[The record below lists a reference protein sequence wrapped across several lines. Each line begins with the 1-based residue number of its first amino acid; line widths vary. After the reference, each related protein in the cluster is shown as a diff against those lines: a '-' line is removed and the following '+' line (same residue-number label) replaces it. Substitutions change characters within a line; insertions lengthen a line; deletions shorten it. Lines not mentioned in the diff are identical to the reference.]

1 LENKK
6 EPDMNADAKKEMIRS
21 TWQLLLVKGDLEG
34 ALRNFADD
42 VEWWVCGSLPGIA
55 GIKKGKQGIRDWFSG
70 GSSGIFPEGLNT
82 EVRYS
87 HVDGDTVVAEMHN
100 YGKVSN
106 GRTYDNYYCF
116 VFELSNGKIRRVR
129 EYVDS
134 YTVQQAMGDLL
145 G

>member
-1 LENKK
+1 VDPNDKREL
-6 EPDMNADAKKEMIRS
+6 IRS
-21 TWQLLLVKGDLEG
+21 TWQLLLVENDLEG
-34 ALRNFADD
+34 ALRNFTEE

-55 GIKKGKQGIRDWFSG
+55 GVKKGKQGIRDWFAG
-70 GSSGIFPEGLNT
+70 GSSNIFPKGLNT

-87 HVDGDTVVAEMHN
+87 HVDGDTVIAEMHN
-100 YGKVSN
+100 YGEVAN
-106 GRTYDNYYCF
+106 GRIYDNYYCF
-116 VFELSNGKIRRVR
+116 VFELRDGRIDRVR

>member
-1 LENKK
+1 VNAHEKK
-6 EPDMNADAKKEMIRS
+6 ELIRS
-21 TWQLLLVKGDLEG
+21 TWQLLLVKKDLEG
-34 ALRNFADD
+34 ALNNFTDH

-55 GIKKGKQGIRDWFSG
+55 GVKKGKQGIRDWFSAD
-70 GSSGIFPEGLNT
+70 SSAIFPNGLKT
-82 EVRYS
+82 EVRHS
-87 HVDGDTVVAEMHN
+87 HVDGDTVIAEMHN
-100 YGKVSN
+100 YGGVSN

-116 VFELSNGKIRRVR
+116 VFELQGGKIHRVR

>member
-1 LENKK
+1 
-6 EPDMNADAKKEMIRS
+6 MNAGEKKEMIRS

-34 ALRNFADD
+34 ALRNFTDD
-42 VEWWVCGSLPGIA
+42 AEWWVCGSLPGIA
-55 GIKKGKQGIRDWFSG
+55 GIKKGKQGIRDWFSAE
-70 GSSGIFPEGLNT
+70 SSGIFPDGLKT

-87 HVDGDTVVAEMHN
+87 HVDGDTVITEMHN
-100 YGKVSN
+100 YGKVAN
-106 GRTYDNYYCF
+106 GKTYDNFYCF
-116 VFELSNGKIRRVR
+116 VFELKNARIYRVR